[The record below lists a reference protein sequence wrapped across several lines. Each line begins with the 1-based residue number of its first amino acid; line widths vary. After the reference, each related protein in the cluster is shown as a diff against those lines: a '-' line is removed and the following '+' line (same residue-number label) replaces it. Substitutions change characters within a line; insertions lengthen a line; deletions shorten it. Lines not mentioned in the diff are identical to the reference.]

1 MKLVEDLIH
10 IKENQKSLLYSPDYN
25 KAVIVDEEVY
35 EHINKNPHSIDTNSL
50 EIEDVE
56 KLIRNGIIY
65 ESIDAY
71 NENIFDKILKN
82 RDTSVTIDT
91 VYFHAT
97 QRCNLRCTYCYNM
110 ENLNK
115 PDQLTTEE
123 CKNTIYELSQ
133 IGTKTY

>member
-56 KLIRNGIIY
+56 KLLRNGIIY

-71 NENIFDKILKN
+71 NENIFDKILKIEIL
-82 RDTSVTIDT
+82 V
-91 VYFHAT
+91 
-97 QRCNLRCTYCYNM
+97 
-110 ENLNK
+110 
-115 PDQLTTEE
+115 
-123 CKNTIYELSQ
+123 
-133 IGTKTY
+133 